1 MMIKNIRKKQKI
13 ETIDIILE
21 NIKKK
26 YKIYVV

>member
-1 MMIKNIRKKQKI
+1 MMIKDIRKKQKI

>member
-1 MMIKNIRKKQKI
+1 MMIKDNRKKQKI